1 MKFLINIIIA
11 ASLLLSSD
19 KTLSNDVR
27 WVRDS
32 KEYDKITE
40 SIFFNAIQSISAEIH
55 DSSFQEIEYS
65 AFIQSLKNGDNV
77 FDISQISCSKDHCV
91 GKFKDSKELGFVV
104 KIPKLSNSLI
114 NKLKR
119 NKILYQ
125 FEENLEIDKI
135 SNHRYAIVVDL
146 DETILDNSDY
156 QVMLSKTNQSFSQ
169 KSWSEWVQ
177 QEDATIVP
185 GAKKFLDTARLMG
198 VRIIFLSNRMDSNLS
213 PTISNLKKLNLFSDD
228 DIFLLRL
235 NKADTKVVRRGEIYS
250 KSNRMKDYPAFTVIS
265 YLGDSFGDFP
275 EDPSICIW
283 GDNCHV
289 FPNPMYGKW

>member
-11 ASLLLSSD
+11 VSLLSPSD

-77 FDISQISCSKDHCV
+77 FDISQISCSKDQCV

-198 VRIIFLSNRMDSNLS
+198 VRIIFLSNRMNSNLS
-213 PTISNLKKLNLFSDD
+213 PTINNLKKLNLFSDD

-235 NKADTKVVRRGEIYS
+235 NKADTKVVRRDEIYS

-275 EDPSICIW
+275 EDSSICIW